1 VLNLTPGGTGVH
13 ALAPAFKSDTGEGHA
28 RGDRPGGA
36 REREA
41 SETFMEYTDP
51 AIRLTLLPR
60 DTNPQG
66 TIFGGIILSYID
78 IAGAVE
84 AHRRT
89 QIERFVTVAMRE
101 VIFHQP
107 VFVGDLV
114 SFYASTVRVGT
125 TSITI
130 RVVVEAERYGGTS
143 ERIKVTEA
151 EVVYVAVDA
160 NRRKM
165 KINRDL
171 IQGDTSGIEQHETS

>member
-1 VLNLTPGGTGVH
+1 MNTY
-13 ALAPAFKSDTGEGHA
+13 
-28 RGDRPGGA
+28 R
-36 REREA
+36 
-41 SETFMEYTDP
+41 DP

-66 TIFGGIILSYID
+66 TIFGGVILSYID

-89 QIERFVTVAMRE
+89 GVERFVTVAMRE
-101 VIFHQP
+101 VVFHEP

-114 SFYASTVRVGT
+114 SFYATTTRIGT
-125 TSITI
+125 TSITV

-143 ERIKVTEA
+143 ERITVTDA
-151 EVVYVAVDA
+151 EVIYVAVDA

-165 KINRDL
+165 KINRDTL
-171 IQGDTSGIEQHETS
+171 RGDTSAIEQHQTS

>member
-1 VLNLTPGGTGVH
+1 MTEPT
-13 ALAPAFKSDTGEGHA
+13 
-28 RGDRPGGA
+28 
-36 REREA
+36 
-41 SETFMEYTDP
+41 TFRDP
-51 AIRLTLLPR
+51 AIRITLLPR

-84 AHRRT
+84 AHRHT
-89 QIERFVTVAMRE
+89 GIERFVTVAMRE

-114 SFYASTVRVGT
+114 SFYAQTVRIGT

-130 RVVVEAERYGGTS
+130 HVVVEAERYGGTS

-151 EVVYVAVDA
+151 EVIYVAVDA

-165 KINRDL
+165 KIDRDKL
-171 IQGDTSGIEQHETS
+171 RDRGIQPETA